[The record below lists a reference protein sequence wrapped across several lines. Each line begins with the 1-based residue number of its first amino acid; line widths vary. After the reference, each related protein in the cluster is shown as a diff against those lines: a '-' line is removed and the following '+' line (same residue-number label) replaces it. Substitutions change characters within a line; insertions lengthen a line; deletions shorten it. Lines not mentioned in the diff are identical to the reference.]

1 MITKTDYRLFLEAP
15 LHLWASKNDKVES
28 GPSLYDQH
36 LMKQGQE
43 VEALAQIFAEDFLR
57 IESDLEIEFQQT
69 FTDDD
74 FQARVDIL
82 ARSVED
88 NTVDIYEV
96 KSETSIKKEDKH
108 DVTFQR
114 VVCEANERV
123 GSVYLVHLNKEYVRE
138 GPVDLEQ
145 LFVVENMDA
154 EIEKLRQEVLE
165 IREAALLAATAD
177 RPAEILSCLKPGECP
192 CPSLCHADLPEHP
205 VFDVPRLYGTKV
217 RQLLDSGIRSI
228 HEIPETF
235 PLSDNQRQH
244 VEVIQAGQPRIL
256 HNQIARELQNLDF
269 PLSFL
274 DYETYGSAVPLFDGY
289 EPYKPIVF
297 QYSLHVIED
306 PGSEPKHFE
315 CLLTDNEDPGP
326 ALLECLAQHLPE
338 TGSVIVWYKP
348 FEMTRNKEMAERY
361 PAHREFIDDMNA
373 RVYDLMEVFSKG
385 LYIHP
390 DFHGSA
396 SIKNVLPVMVPD
408 LDQGYSGLKIS
419 NGEEAMLAWFE
430 IFSGEIPDFD
440 IEQPRQDLLAYCKL
454 DTLAMVKI
462 YEVLCEE
469 VL

>member
-15 LHLWASKNDKVES
+15 LHLWASKNDKIEN

-43 VEALAQIFAEDFLR
+43 VDALAQIFAEDFIR
-57 IESDLEIEFQQT
+57 TDSYMEIEFQQT
-69 FTDDD
+69 FTDGEY
-74 FQARVDIL
+74 QARVDVL
-82 ARSVED
+82 ARLPGD
-88 NTVDIYEV
+88 NKVDIYEV

-114 VVCEANERV
+114 LVCEATERV
-123 GSVYLVHLNKEYVRE
+123 GSVYLIHLNKEYVRE

-154 EIEKLRQEVLE
+154 EIEKLRKEVSE
-165 IREAALLAATAD
+165 TREAALLAASAD
-177 RPAEILSCLKPGECP
+177 NPAEIFSCLKPGECP
-192 CPSLCHADLPEHP
+192 CPSLCHADLPEYP
-205 VFDVPRLYGTKV
+205 VFDVPRLYGNKI

-228 HEIPETF
+228 QEIPATF
-235 PLSDNQRQH
+235 SLSDNQRQH
-244 VEVIQAGQPRIL
+244 VEVIQAGEPRIL
-256 HNQIARELQNLDF
+256 HGQIDRELQNLEF

-289 EPYKPIVF
+289 EPYKPIIF
-297 QYSLHVIED
+297 QYSLHVMEGPD
-306 PGSEPKHFE
+306 SEPKHFE
-315 CLLTDNEDPGP
+315 CLLTDNEDPGS
-326 ALLECLAQHLPE
+326 ALLEHLAQHLPE

-361 PAHREFIDDMNA
+361 PEYREFIDNMNA
-373 RVYDLMEVFSKG
+373 RVYDLMEIFSKG

-390 DFHGSA
+390 NFHGSA
-396 SIKNVLPVMVPD
+396 SIKKVLPVLVPD
-408 LDQGYSGLKIS
+408 LDQGYTGLQIS

-430 IFSGEIPDFD
+430 IISGGIPDFD
-440 IEQPRQDLLAYCKL
+440 IEQTREDLLAYCKL
-454 DTLAMVKI
+454 DTLAMIKI